1 MKKIMKSVLAIAGI
15 LTLASCSSSEDFF
28 TENLG
33 DNNKSVKMT
42 FTASQENGSA
52 TRTAIGKD
60 DENTK
65 ILWSEDDIIKVT
77 NGTETNDFTL
87 TAGQGTTKATFD
99 GEISES
105 ATYYAIYPNQSN
117 VTFSNNT
124 FSGVELKAEQEAVEG
139 SFDSKAAIMV
149 AKSNGTNLP
158 FKNVVAYFKVTPT
171 FDCSEIVVTA
181 HKSTD
186 ALAGKFDVAISD
198 DGTPSIS
205 ITNGSREVK
214 LTGTITA
221 NKDYYILL
229 LPGTFENGFSV
240 TLKPKDDTTKKYFKQ
255 KNSSFTLN
263 RNDLWNLG
271 KMEGATEVS
280 ESKIP
285 YITFTADAE
294 QTFKYYDYSY
304 QVNTSVAQDA
314 NKYLEYSVN
323 GGEWKNFN
331 YVQSVSFGGSNGN
344 LRLRAKVDQG
354 NYFASNAGPMFK
366 FGNES
371 VEVNCTGDIRTLI
384 DYENYYCANTSKAM
398 FKNFFNSMTN
408 LKSAPDLPSMELA
421 DNCYYAMF
429 SGCTGLT
436 TAPELPA
443 TTLASQCYYAMFYG
457 CTGLTTAPKLPAT
470 TLDTWCYREMFS
482 GCTGLTTAPELP
494 ATTLAENCYH
504 LMFNGCTGLTT
515 APELTATTL
524 ANDCYREMFSGCTSL
539 TTAPEL
545 PATKLA
551 FHCYFK
557 MFSGCSKLSKVTM
570 LATDYYASFC
580 LNKWLDNAGT
590 SADGRTLKLAN
601 QKVYDGIKREGYL
614 PTQWQQGQATIE
626 YNNQ

>member
-1 MKKIMKSVLAIAGI
+1 MKKIRKSVLAIAGI

-60 DENTK
+60 DKNTI
-65 ILWSEDDIIKVT
+65 ILWSKGDIIKVT
-77 NGTETNDFTL
+77 NGTETKDFTL
-87 TAGQGTTKATFD
+87 TAGQGTTKATFN

-105 ATYYAIYPNQSN
+105 ATYYAIYPNQNGVS
-117 VTFSNNT
+117 FSGNK
-124 FSGVELKAEQEAVEG
+124 FSGVELKAEQEAKEG
-139 SFDSKAAIMV
+139 SFDPEAAIMV

-186 ALAGKFDVAISD
+186 ALAGTFDVAIGD

-205 ITNGSREVK
+205 KITKKSREVK
-214 LTGTITA
+214 LTGTIEKD
-221 NKDYYILL
+221 KDYYILL
-229 LPGTFENGFSV
+229 LPGTFEYGFSV

-263 RNDLWNLG
+263 RNELWNLR

-280 ESKIP
+280 ESTIP
-285 YITFTADAE
+285 YITFTADKE
-294 QTFKYYDYSY
+294 QTFSY
-304 QVNTSVAQDA
+304 NDNYGQAYKGA
-314 NKYLEYSVN
+314 NEYLEYSVN
-323 GGEWKNFN
+323 GGPWKKFDG
-331 YVQSVSFGGSNGN
+331 VVSLSAVSFGGGNGN
-344 LRLRAKVDQG
+344 LRLRAKVGQG
-354 NYFASNAGPMFK
+354 NYKESDAGPMFK

-384 DYENYYCANTSKAM
+384 DYENYYCANTSNAKFM
-398 FKNFFNSMTN
+398 NFFNSMTN

-421 DNCYYAMF
+421 SQCYYAMF
-429 SGCTGLT
+429 KGCTGLT

-443 TTLASQCYYAMFYG
+443 TTLANGCYYEMFYG

-470 TLDTWCYREMFS
+470 TLAVNCYYEMFS

-494 ATTLAENCYH
+494 AT
-504 LMFNGCTGLTT
+504 
-515 APELTATTL
+515 
-524 ANDCYREMFSGCTSL
+524 
-539 TTAPEL
+539 
-545 PATKLA
+545 KLA
-551 FHCYFK
+551 FYCYNK
-557 MFSGCSKLSKVTM
+557 MFYGCSKLSKVTM
-570 LATDYYASFC
+570 LATKYSANWC
-580 LNKWLDNAGT
+580 LDNWLDNAGT
-590 SADGRTLKLAN
+590 SAQSRTLKLASETVN
-601 QKVYDGIKREGYL
+601 DGLMNKGYL
-614 PTQWQQGQATIE
+614 PTQWQSGQGQATIE

>member
-1 MKKIMKSVLAIAGI
+1 MKSVLAIAGI

-52 TRTAIGKD
+52 TRTAIGT
-60 DENTK
+60 EGGETK
-65 ILWSEDDIIKVT
+65 IHWSESDVIKVT
-77 NGTETNDFTL
+77 NGTETKDFTL
-87 TAGQGTTKATFD
+87 TAGQGTTKATFN

-105 ATYYAIYPNQSN
+105 ATYYAIYPNQNGVS
-117 VTFSNNT
+117 FSGNK
-124 FSGVELKAEQEAVEG
+124 FSGVQLQATQEAKEG
-139 SFDSKAAIMV
+139 SFDPKAAIMV

-186 ALAGKFDVAISD
+186 ALAGKFDVAID
-198 DGTPSIS
+198 GEGTPSIS
-205 ITNGSREVK
+205 NITNKSREVK
-214 LTGTITA
+214 LTGIITA

-229 LPGTFENGFSV
+229 LPGTFEYGFSV

-271 KMEGATEVS
+271 TMEGATEVS
-280 ESKIP
+280 ESTIP
-285 YITFTADAE
+285 YITFTADKE
-294 QTFKYYDYSY
+294 QTFRYYDNYGQAY
-304 QVNTSVAQDA
+304 QGA
-314 NKYLEYSVN
+314 NEYLEYSVN
-323 GGEWKNFN
+323 GGPWKKFDG
-331 YVQSVSFGGSNGN
+331 VVSLSAVSFGGGNGN
-344 LRLRAKVDQG
+344 LRLRAKVGQE
-354 NYFASNAGPMFK
+354 NYKESDAGPMFK

-384 DYENYYCANTSKAM
+384 DYENYYCANTSNAKFM
-398 FKNFFNSMTN
+398 NFFNSMTN

-421 DNCYYAMF
+421 
-429 SGCTGLT
+429 
-436 TAPELPA
+436 
-443 TTLASQCYYAMFYG
+443 SQCYCAMF
-457 CTGLTTAPKLPAT
+457 K
-470 TLDTWCYREMFS
+470 

-551 FHCYFK
+551 FYCYNK
-557 MFSGCSKLSKVTM
+557 MFYGCSKLSKVTM
-570 LATDYYASFC
+570 LATDYYASYC
-580 LNKWLDNAGT
+580 LNNWLDNAGT
-590 SADGRTLKLAN
+590 SAQSRTLKLAS
-601 QKVYDGIKREGYL
+601 QTVYNGLMNKGYL
-614 PTQWQQGQATIE
+614 PTEWQQGQATIE
-626 YNNQ
+626 YNNP

>member
-1 MKKIMKSVLAIAGI
+1 MKSVLAIAGI
-15 LTLASCSSSEDFF
+15 LALASCSSAEDFF

-52 TRTAIGKD
+52 TRTAIGTEGGK
-60 DENTK
+60 TK
-65 ILWSEDDIIKVT
+65 IHWSESDVIKVT

-87 TAGQGTTKATFD
+87 TAGAETTKATFE
-99 GEISES
+99 GNMPVSEG
-105 ATYYAIYPNQSN
+105 YYAIYPNQNGVS
-117 VTFSNNT
+117 FSDNK
-124 FSGVELKAEQEAVEG
+124 FSGVQLKATQEAKEG
-139 SFDSKAAIMV
+139 SFDPEAAIMV

-186 ALAGKFDVAISD
+186 ALAGTFDVAID
-198 DGTPSIS
+198 GEGTPSIS
-205 ITNGSREVK
+205 KITKKSREVK

-229 LPGTFENGFSV
+229 LPGTFEYGFSV

-280 ESKIP
+280 ESTIP

-304 QVNTSVAQDA
+304 QVNTGVAPDA

-331 YVQSVSFGGSNGN
+331 YVQSVSFGGGNGN

-354 NYFASNAGPMFK
+354 NYFASDAGPMFK

-371 VEVNCTGDIRTLI
+371 VEVKCTGDIRTLI

-421 DNCYYAMF
+421 
-429 SGCTGLT
+429 
-436 TAPELPA
+436 
-443 TTLASQCYYAMFYG
+443 SQCYYAMF
-457 CTGLTTAPKLPAT
+457 K
-470 TLDTWCYREMFS
+470 

-515 APELTATTL
+515 APELPATTL
-524 ANDCYREMFSGCTSL
+524 VNSCYREMFSGCTSL

-551 FHCYFK
+551 FHCYRK
-557 MFSGCSKLSKVTM
+557 MFNGCSKLSKVTM
-570 LATDYYASFC
+570 LATNYYASYC
-580 LNKWLDNAGT
+580 LDNWLDNAGT
-590 SADGRTLKLAN
+590 SAQSRTLKLAS
-601 QKVYDGIKREGYL
+601 QTVYNGLIKNIKYL
-614 PTQWQQGQATIE
+614 PTQWQSGQATIE

>member
-1 MKKIMKSVLAIAGI
+1 MKSVLAIAGI

-52 TRTAIGKD
+52 TRTAIGTEGGK
-60 DENTK
+60 TK
-65 ILWSEDDIIKVT
+65 IHWSEGDIIKVT
-77 NGTETNDFTL
+77 NGTETKDFTL
-87 TAGQGTTKATFD
+87 TAGQGTTKATFN

-105 ATYYAIYPNQSN
+105 ATYYAIYPNQDGVS
-117 VTFSNNT
+117 FSGNK

-139 SFDSKAAIMV
+139 SFDPTAAIMV

-186 ALAGKFDVAISD
+186 ALAGKFDVAIGD

-205 ITNGSREVK
+205 NISNKSREVR
-214 LTGTITA
+214 LTGIITA

-229 LPGTFENGFSV
+229 LPGTLEYGFSV
-240 TLKPKDDTTKKYFKQ
+240 TLKPKDDTSKKYFKQ
-255 KNSSFTLN
+255 KNTSFTLN

-271 KMEGATEVS
+271 QMKGATEVS
-280 ESKIP
+280 ESTIP
-285 YITFTADAE
+285 YITFTADKE

-304 QVNTSVAQDA
+304 QVNTGNGPDA
-314 NKYLEYSVN
+314 NKYLEYSVK

-366 FGNES
+366 FGNDN

-398 FKNFFNSMTN
+398 FMNFFNSMTN

-421 DNCYYAMF
+421 SQCYCAMF
-429 SGCTGLT
+429 KGCTGLT

-443 TTLASQCYYAMFYG
+443 TTLAVNCYYEMFYG

-470 TLDTWCYREMFS
+470 TLASQCYRD
-482 GCTGLTTAPELP
+482 
-494 ATTLAENCYH
+494 
-504 LMFNGCTGLTT
+504 MFN
-515 APELTATTL
+515 
-524 ANDCYREMFSGCTSL
+524 GCTSL

-545 PATKLA
+545 PATKLNPA
-551 FHCYFK
+551 YHCYRD
-557 MFSGCSKLSKVTM
+557 MFNGCSKLSKVTM
-570 LATDYYASFC
+570 LATDYYAQYC
-580 LNKWLDNAGT
+580 LNNWLDNAGT
-590 SADGRTLKLAN
+590 SAQSRTLKLASK
-601 QKVYDGIKREGYL
+601 KVYDGMKKEGYL
-614 PTQWQQGQATIE
+614 PEQWQSGQAAFE

>member
-1 MKKIMKSVLAIAGI
+1 MKSVLAIAGI

-60 DENTK
+60 DENTI
-65 ILWSEDDIIKVT
+65 ILWSEGDIIKVT

-87 TAGQGTTKATFD
+87 TAGQGTTKATFN

-105 ATYYAIYPNQSN
+105 ATYYAIYPNQSD

-139 SFDSKAAIMV
+139 SFDPQAAIMV

-186 ALAGKFDVAISD
+186 ALAGKFDVAIGD

-205 ITNGSREVK
+205 NITNKSREVK
-214 LTGTITA
+214 LTGIITA

-229 LPGTFENGFSV
+229 LPGTFEYGFSV

-271 KMEGATEVS
+271 KMEGATVVS
-280 ESKIP
+280 ESTIP
-285 YITFTADAE
+285 YITFTAPGT
-294 QTFKYYDYSY
+294 QSFSYDNYSY
-304 QVNTSVAQDA
+304 QVNTGVANDA
-314 NKYLEYSVN
+314 NQYLEYSVN

-331 YVQSVSFGGSNGN
+331 YVQSVSFGGSNGD

-354 NYFASNAGPMFK
+354 KYLASDAGPMFK
-366 FGNES
+366 FGNDN

-398 FKNFFNSMTN
+398 FMNFFNSMTN

-421 DNCYYAMF
+421 
-429 SGCTGLT
+429 
-436 TAPELPA
+436 
-443 TTLASQCYYAMFYG
+443 SQCYYAMFKG

-470 TLDTWCYREMFS
+470 TLATFCYREMF
-482 GCTGLTTAPELP
+482 
-494 ATTLAENCYH
+494 Y
-504 LMFNGCTGLTT
+504 
-515 APELTATTL
+515 
-524 ANDCYREMFSGCTSL
+524 GCTSL

-545 PATKLA
+545 PATTLA
-551 FHCYFK
+551 MGCYDK
-557 MFSGCSKLSKVTM
+557 MFYDCSNLSKVTM
-570 LATDYYASFC
+570 LATKYSTNWC
-580 LNKWLDNAGT
+580 LDNWLDNAGT
-590 SADGRTLKLAN
+590 SAQSRTLKLAS
-601 QKVYDGIKREGYL
+601 QTVYNGLMNKGYL
-614 PTQWQQGQATIE
+614 PTEWQQGKATITW
-626 YNNQ
+626 NQ

>member
-1 MKKIMKSVLAIAGI
+1 MKSVLAIAGI

-60 DENTK
+60 GENTI
-65 ILWSEDDIIKVT
+65 ILWSESDVIKVT

-105 ATYYAIYPNQSN
+105 ATYYAIYPNQSD

-139 SFDSKAAIMV
+139 SFDPKAAIMV

-186 ALAGKFDVAISD
+186 ALAGKFDVAID
-198 DGTPSIS
+198 GEGTPSIS
-205 ITNGSREVK
+205 NITNKSREVK

-229 LPGTFENGFSV
+229 LPGTFEYGFSV

-280 ESKIP
+280 ESTIP
-285 YITFTADAE
+285 YITFTADKE
-294 QTFKYYDYSY
+294 QKFKYYDNYGQAY
-304 QVNTSVAQDA
+304 QGA
-314 NKYLEYSVN
+314 NEYLEYSVN
-323 GGEWKNFN
+323 GGEWKKFDG
-331 YVQSVSFGGSNGN
+331 VVSLSAVSFGGGNGD
-344 LRLRAKVDQG
+344 LRLRAKVGQG
-354 NYFASNAGPMFK
+354 NYKESDAGPMFK

-371 VEVNCTGDIRTLI
+371 VEVKCTGDIRTLI
-384 DYENYYCANTSKAM
+384 DYENYYCANTSNAKFM
-398 FKNFFNSMTN
+398 NFFNSMTN

-421 DNCYYAMF
+421 SQCYCAMF
-429 SGCTGLT
+429 KGCTGLT
-436 TAPELPA
+436 TAPKLPA
-443 TTLASQCYYAMFYG
+443 TTLAVNCYYEMFYG

-470 TLDTWCYREMFS
+470 TLASQCYREMFS

-494 ATTLAENCYH
+494 ATTLVMLCY
-504 LMFNGCTGLTT
+504 
-515 APELTATTL
+515 
-524 ANDCYREMFSGCTSL
+524 D
-539 TTAPEL
+539 
-545 PATKLA
+545 
-551 FHCYFK
+551 K
-557 MFSGCSKLSKVTM
+557 MFYDCSNLSKVTM
-570 LATDYYASFC
+570 LATNYSAQWC
-580 LNKWLDNAGT
+580 LDNWLDNAGT
-590 SADGRTLKLAN
+590 SAQSRTLKLASE
-601 QKVYDGIKREGYL
+601 KVYNGLMNKGYL
-614 PTQWQQGQATIE
+614 PTEWQQGQATIE

>member
-1 MKKIMKSVLAIAGI
+1 MKSVLAIAGI

-52 TRTAIGKD
+52 TRTAIGTEGGK
-60 DENTK
+60 TK
-65 ILWSEDDIIKVT
+65 IHWSESDVIKVT
-77 NGTETNDFTL
+77 NGTETKDFTL
-87 TAGQGTTKATFD
+87 TAGQGTTKATFN

-105 ATYYAIYPNQSN
+105 ATYYAIYPNQNGVS
-117 VTFSNNT
+117 FSGNK

-139 SFDSKAAIMV
+139 SFDPKAAIMV

-186 ALAGKFDVAISD
+186 ALAGKFDVAIGD

-205 ITNGSREVK
+205 NITKKSREVK

-255 KNSSFTLN
+255 KNSSFILN

-285 YITFTADAE
+285 YITFTADKE
-294 QTFKYYDYSY
+294 QKFSYYYNY
-304 QVNTSVAQDA
+304 AQAHEGA
-314 NKYLEYSVN
+314 NEYLEYSVN
-323 GGEWKNFN
+323 GGEWKKFAD
-331 YVQSVSFGGSNGN
+331 VVSLSAVSFGGGNGN
-344 LRLRAKVDQG
+344 LRLRAKVGQE
-354 NYFASNAGPMFK
+354 NYKESDAGPMFK

-384 DYENYYCANTSKAM
+384 DYENYYCANTSNAKFM
-398 FKNFFNSMTN
+398 NFFNSMTN

-421 DNCYYAMF
+421 
-429 SGCTGLT
+429 
-436 TAPELPA
+436 
-443 TTLASQCYYAMFYG
+443 SQCYYAMFKG

-470 TLDTWCYREMFS
+470 TLDTFCYREMF
-482 GCTGLTTAPELP
+482 
-494 ATTLAENCYH
+494 Y
-504 LMFNGCTGLTT
+504 
-515 APELTATTL
+515 
-524 ANDCYREMFSGCTSL
+524 GCTSL

-545 PATKLA
+545 PATTLA
-551 FHCYFK
+551 MGCYDK
-557 MFSGCSKLSKVTM
+557 MFYDCSNLSKVTM
-570 LATDYYASFC
+570 LATKYSANWC
-580 LNKWLDNAGT
+580 LDNWLDNAGT
-590 SADGRTLKLAN
+590 SAQSRTLKLASK
-601 QKVYDGIKREGYL
+601 KVYDGMKNEGYL
-614 PTQWQQGQATIE
+614 PEQWQQGQATITW
-626 YNNQ
+626 NQ

>member
-1 MKKIMKSVLAIAGI
+1 MKSVLAIAGI
-15 LTLASCSSSEDFF
+15 LALASCSSAEDFF

-77 NGTETNDFTL
+77 NGTETNDFAL
-87 TAGQGTTKATFD
+87 TAGQGTTKATFE
-99 GEISES
+99 GNMPVSEG
-105 ATYYAIYPNQSN
+105 YYAIYPNQSD

-186 ALAGKFDVAISD
+186 ALAGKFDVAID
-198 DGTPSIS
+198 GEGTPSIS
-205 ITNGSREVK
+205 NITNKSREVK

-240 TLKPKDDTTKKYFKQ
+240 TLKPKDDTSKKYFKQ

-280 ESKIP
+280 ESTIP
-285 YITFTADAE
+285 YITFTADKE
-294 QTFKYYDYSY
+294 QKFSYYYNYGQAY
-304 QVNTSVAQDA
+304 QGA
-314 NKYLEYSVN
+314 NEYLEYSVN
-323 GGEWKNFN
+323 GGPWKKFDG
-331 YVQSVSFGGSNGN
+331 VVSLSAVSFGGGNGN
-344 LRLRAKVDQG
+344 LRLRAKVGQE
-354 NYFASNAGPMFK
+354 NYKESNAGPMFK

-384 DYENYYCANTSKAM
+384 DYENYYCANTSKAKFM
-398 FKNFFNSMTN
+398 NFFNSMTN

-421 DNCYYAMF
+421 SQCYYAMF
-429 SGCTGLT
+429 KGCTGLT

-443 TTLASQCYYAMFYG
+443 TTLANSCYYEMFNG

-470 TLDTWCYREMFS
+470 TLDTFCYREMF
-482 GCTGLTTAPELP
+482 
-494 ATTLAENCYH
+494 Y
-504 LMFNGCTGLTT
+504 
-515 APELTATTL
+515 
-524 ANDCYREMFSGCTSL
+524 GCTSL

-545 PATKLA
+545 PATTLA
-551 FHCYFK
+551 MGCYDE
-557 MFSGCSKLSKVTM
+557 MFYGCSKLSKVTM
-570 LATDYYASFC
+570 LATTYSANWC
-580 LNKWLDNAGT
+580 LDNWLDNAGT
-590 SADGRTLKLAN
+590 SAQSRTLKLASER
-601 QKVYDGIKREGYL
+601 VYNELKNKGYL
-614 PTQWQQGQATIE
+614 PTEWQQGQATITW
-626 YNNQ
+626 NQ

>member
-1 MKKIMKSVLAIAGI
+1 MKSVLAIAGI

-52 TRTAIGKD
+52 TRTAIGT
-60 DENTK
+60 EGGETK
-65 ILWSEDDIIKVT
+65 IHWSKGDIIKVT

-87 TAGQGTTKATFD
+87 TAGQGTTKATFN

-105 ATYYAIYPNQSN
+105 ATYYAIYPNQDGVS
-117 VTFSNNT
+117 FSGNK
-124 FSGVELKAEQEAVEG
+124 FSGVQLKATQEAKEG
-139 SFDSKAAIMV
+139 SFDPEAAIMV

-186 ALAGKFDVAISD
+186 ALAGKFDVAID
-198 DGTPSIS
+198 GEGTPSIS
-205 ITNGSREVK
+205 NITNKSREVK

-229 LPGTFENGFSV
+229 LPGTFEYGFSV

-255 KNSSFTLN
+255 KNTSFTLN

-271 KMEGATEVS
+271 QMKGATEVR
-280 ESKIP
+280 ESTIP
-285 YITFTADAE
+285 YITFAADAE
-294 QTFKYYDYSY
+294 QTFKYYNYSY
-304 QVNTSVAQDA
+304 QVNTGVADDA

-331 YVQSVSFGGSNGN
+331 YVQSVSFGGGNGD

-354 NYFASNAGPMFK
+354 KYLASDAGPMFK
-366 FGNES
+366 FGNDN

-398 FKNFFNSMTN
+398 FKNFFNSMKN

-429 SGCTGLT
+429 YGCTGLT

-443 TTLASQCYYAMFYG
+443 TTLVMLCYEKMFY
-457 CTGLTTAPKLPAT
+457 
-470 TLDTWCYREMFS
+470 
-482 GCTGLTTAPELP
+482 
-494 ATTLAENCYH
+494 
-504 LMFNGCTGLTT
+504 
-515 APELTATTL
+515 
-524 ANDCYREMFSGCTSL
+524 DCSN
-539 TTAPEL
+539 
-545 PATKLA
+545 
-551 FHCYFK
+551 
-557 MFSGCSKLSKVTM
+557 LSKVTM
-570 LATDYYASFC
+570 LATTYSAQWC
-580 LNKWLDNAGT
+580 LDDWLYNAGT
-590 SADGRTLKLAN
+590 SADSRTLKLASER
-601 QKVYDGIKREGYL
+601 VYNGLKNKGYL
-614 PTQWQQGQATIE
+614 PTEWQQGQATIE

>member
-1 MKKIMKSVLAIAGI
+1 MKSVLAIAGI
-15 LTLASCSSSEDFF
+15 LALASCSSAEDFF

-60 DENTK
+60 GENTI
-65 ILWSEDDIIKVT
+65 ILWSESDVIKVT

-87 TAGQGTTKATFD
+87 TAGQGTTKATFN

-105 ATYYAIYPNQSN
+105 ATYYAIYPNQNGVS
-117 VTFSNNT
+117 FSGNK

-139 SFDSKAAIMV
+139 SFDPKAAIMV

-186 ALAGKFDVAISD
+186 ALAGKFDVAID
-198 DGTPSIS
+198 GEGTPSIS
-205 ITNGSREVK
+205 NITNKSREVR
-214 LTGTITA
+214 LTGIITA

-229 LPGTFENGFSV
+229 LPGTFEYGFSV

-255 KNSSFTLN
+255 KNTSFTLN

-271 KMEGATEVS
+271 EMEGATEVS
-280 ESKIP
+280 ESTIP
-285 YITFTADAE
+285 YITFTAPGT
-294 QTFKYYDYSY
+294 QSFSYDNYSY
-304 QVNTSVAQDA
+304 QVNTGVANDA
-314 NKYLEYSVN
+314 NQYLEYSVK

-331 YVQSVSFGGSNGN
+331 YVQSVSFGGSNGD

-366 FGNES
+366 FGNDN

-398 FKNFFNSMTN
+398 FMNFFNSMTN

-421 DNCYYAMF
+421 SQCYCAMF
-429 SGCTGLT
+429 KGCTGLT

-443 TTLASQCYYAMFYG
+443 TTLAVNCYYEMFYG

-470 TLDTWCYREMFS
+470 TLATYCYREMF
-482 GCTGLTTAPELP
+482 
-494 ATTLAENCYH
+494 Y
-504 LMFNGCTGLTT
+504 
-515 APELTATTL
+515 
-524 ANDCYREMFSGCTSL
+524 GCTSL

-545 PATKLA
+545 PATTLA
-551 FHCYFK
+551 MGCYAK
-557 MFSGCSKLSKVTM
+557 MFYDCSNLSKVTM
-570 LATDYYASFC
+570 LATNYSANWC
-580 LNKWLDNAGT
+580 LDNWLDNAGT
-590 SADGRTLKLAN
+590 SAQSRTLKLAS
-601 QKVYDGIKREGYL
+601 QTVYNGLNSKGYL
-614 PTQWQQGQATIE
+614 PEQWQSGQGQATIE

>member
-1 MKKIMKSVLAIAGI
+1 MKSVLAIAGI
-15 LTLASCSSSEDFF
+15 LALASCSSAEDFF

-60 DENTK
+60 DENTI
-65 ILWSEDDIIKVT
+65 ILWSEGDIIKVT

-87 TAGQGTTKATFD
+87 TAGQGTTKATFN

-105 ATYYAIYPNQSN
+105 ATYYAIYPNQDGVS
-117 VTFSNNT
+117 FSGNK

-186 ALAGKFDVAISD
+186 ALAGTFDVAIGD

-205 ITNGSREVK
+205 NITNKSREVK
-214 LTGTITA
+214 LTGTIKKD
-221 NKDYYILL
+221 KDYYILL
-229 LPGTFENGFSV
+229 LPGTFEYGFSV

-280 ESKIP
+280 ESTIP
-285 YITFTADAE
+285 YITFTADE
-294 QTFKYYDYSY
+294 KQTFSY
-304 QVNTSVAQDA
+304 NDNYGQAHKDA
-314 NKYLEYSVN
+314 NEYLEYSVN
-323 GGEWKNFN
+323 GGEWKKFAD
-331 YVQSVSFGGSNGN
+331 VVSLSAVSFGGGNGN
-344 LRLRAKVDQG
+344 LRLRAKVGQE
-354 NYFASNAGPMFK
+354 NYKESDAGPMFK
-366 FGNES
+366 FGNDN

-384 DYENYYCANTSKAM
+384 DYENYYCANTSNAKFM
-398 FKNFFNSMTN
+398 NFFNSMTN

-421 DNCYYAMF
+421 
-429 SGCTGLT
+429 
-436 TAPELPA
+436 
-443 TTLASQCYYAMFYG
+443 SQCYYAMFKG

-470 TLDTWCYREMFS
+470 TLVYGCYRK
-482 GCTGLTTAPELP
+482 
-494 ATTLAENCYH
+494 
-504 LMFNGCTGLTT
+504 
-515 APELTATTL
+515 
-524 ANDCYREMFSGCTSL
+524 MFSGCTSL

-545 PATKLA
+545 PATTLA
-551 FHCYFK
+551 MGCYDK
-557 MFSGCSKLSKVTM
+557 MFYDCSNLSKVTM
-570 LATDYYASFC
+570 LATTYSAKSC
-580 LNKWLDNAGT
+580 LKNWLANAGT
-590 SADGRTLKLAN
+590 SAQSRTLKLAS
-601 QKVYDGIKREGYL
+601 QTVYNGLMNKGYL
-614 PTQWQQGQATIE
+614 PTEWQQGKATITW
-626 YNNQ
+626 NQ

>member
-1 MKKIMKSVLAIAGI
+1 MKSVLAIAGI
-15 LTLASCSSSEDFF
+15 LALASCSSSEDFF

-52 TRTAIGKD
+52 TRTAIGTEGGK
-60 DENTK
+60 TK
-65 ILWSEDDIIKVT
+65 IHWSESDVIKVT

-87 TAGQGTTKATFD
+87 TAGQGTTKATFN

-105 ATYYAIYPNQSN
+105 ATYYAIYPNQNGVS
-117 VTFSNNT
+117 FSGNK

-186 ALAGKFDVAISD
+186 ALAGTFDVAID
-198 DGTPSIS
+198 GEGTPSIS
-205 ITNGSREVK
+205 NITNKSREVK

-255 KNSSFTLN
+255 KNSSFILN

-285 YITFTADAE
+285 YITFTADEE

-304 QVNTSVAQDA
+304 QVNTGNGPDA

-323 GGEWKNFN
+323 GGKWQNFN
-331 YVQSVSFGGSNGN
+331 YVLSVSFGGSNGD

-366 FGNES
+366 FGNDN

-384 DYENYYCANTSKAM
+384 DYENYYCANTSNAKFM
-398 FKNFFNSMTN
+398 NFFNSMTN

-421 DNCYYAMF
+421 SQCYYAMF
-429 SGCTGLT
+429 KGCTGLT

-443 TTLASQCYYAMFYG
+443 TTLANSCYYEMFKG

-470 TLDTWCYREMFS
+470 TLDTFCYREMF
-482 GCTGLTTAPELP
+482 
-494 ATTLAENCYH
+494 Y
-504 LMFNGCTGLTT
+504 
-515 APELTATTL
+515 
-524 ANDCYREMFSGCTSL
+524 GCTSL

-545 PATKLA
+545 PATTLA
-551 FHCYFK
+551 MGCYDK
-557 MFSGCSKLSKVTM
+557 MFYDCSNLSKVTM
-570 LATDYYASFC
+570 LATKYSANWC
-580 LNKWLDNAGT
+580 LDNWLDNAGT
-590 SADGRTLKLAN
+590 SAQSRTLKLASER
-601 QKVYDGIKREGYL
+601 VYNELKNKGYL
-614 PTQWQQGQATIE
+614 PTEWQQGKATITW
-626 YNNQ
+626 NQ

>member
-1 MKKIMKSVLAIAGI
+1 MKSVLAIAGI

-60 DENTK
+60 DKNTI
-65 ILWSEDDIIKVT
+65 ILWSEGDIIKVT

-87 TAGQGTTKATFD
+87 TAGQGTTKATFN

-105 ATYYAIYPNQSN
+105 ATYYAIYPNQNDVS
-117 VTFSNNT
+117 FSGNK
-124 FSGVELKAEQEAVEG
+124 FFGVELKAEQEAVEG
-139 SFDSKAAIMV
+139 SFDSKTAIMV

-186 ALAGKFDVAISD
+186 ALAGKFDVAID
-198 DGTPSIS
+198 GEGTPSIS
-205 ITNGSREVK
+205 NITNKSREVK

-285 YITFTADAE
+285 YITFTADKE
-294 QTFKYYDYSY
+294 QKFSYYYNY
-304 QVNTSVAQDA
+304 AQAHEGA
-314 NKYLEYSVN
+314 NEYLEYSVN
-323 GGEWKNFN
+323 GGEWKKFAD
-331 YVQSVSFGGSNGN
+331 VVSLSAVSFGGGNGN
-344 LRLRAKVDQG
+344 LRLRAKVGQE
-354 NYFASNAGPMFK
+354 NYKESNAGPMFK

-384 DYENYYCANTSKAM
+384 DYENYYCANTSNAKFM
-398 FKNFFNSMTN
+398 NFFNSMTN

-421 DNCYYAMF
+421 
-429 SGCTGLT
+429 
-436 TAPELPA
+436 
-443 TTLASQCYYAMFYG
+443 SQCYYAMF
-457 CTGLTTAPKLPAT
+457 K
-470 TLDTWCYREMFS
+470 

-494 ATTLAENCYH
+494 ATTLAENCYQ

-515 APELTATTL
+515 APKLTATTL
-524 ANDCYREMFSGCTSL
+524 VCSCYKEMFSGCTSL

-551 FHCYFK
+551 FYCYNK
-557 MFSGCSKLSKVTM
+557 MFYGCSKLSKVTM
-570 LATDYYASFC
+570 LATYYVSYC
-580 LNKWLDNAGT
+580 LNNWLDNAGT

-601 QKVYDGIKREGYL
+601 ITAYNELMKNRYL
-614 PTQWQQGQATIE
+614 PTQWQSDQATIE

>member
-15 LTLASCSSSEDFF
+15 LALASCSSSEDFF

-52 TRTAIGKD
+52 TRTAIGTEGGK
-60 DENTK
+60 TK
-65 ILWSEDDIIKVT
+65 IHWSESDVIKVT
-77 NGTETNDFTL
+77 NGTETKDFTL
-87 TAGQGTTKATFD
+87 TAGQGTTKATFN

-105 ATYYAIYPNQSN
+105 ATYYAIYPNQNGVS
-117 VTFSNNT
+117 FSGNQ

-139 SFDSKAAIMV
+139 SFDPKAAIMV

-205 ITNGSREVK
+205 ITNGSREVR

-229 LPGTFENGFSV
+229 LPGTFEYGFSV

-280 ESKIP
+280 ESTIP
-285 YITFTADAE
+285 YITFTADE
-294 QTFKYYDYSY
+294 KQTFRYYDYY
-304 QVNTSVAQDA
+304 GQAHLDA
-314 NKYLEYSVN
+314 NEYLEYSVH
-323 GGEWKNFN
+323 GGQWKNFN
-331 YVQSVSFGGSNGN
+331 IVQSVSFGGSNGD
-344 LRLRAKVDQG
+344 LRLRAKGGQG
-354 NYFASNAGPMFK
+354 NYYAPTTTTDPMFK
-366 FGNES
+366 FGNDN

-384 DYENYYCANTSKAM
+384 DYENYYCANTSKAK
-398 FKNFFNSMTN
+398 FRKFFYSMTN

-429 SGCTGLT
+429 YGCTGLT

-443 TTLASQCYYAMFYG
+443 TTLAVNCYYAMFYG

-470 TLDTWCYREMFS
+470 TLASQCYRD
-482 GCTGLTTAPELP
+482 
-494 ATTLAENCYH
+494 
-504 LMFNGCTGLTT
+504 MFN
-515 APELTATTL
+515 
-524 ANDCYREMFSGCTSL
+524 GCTSL

-545 PATKLA
+545 PATTLVTL
-551 FHCYFK
+551 CYRD
-557 MFSGCSKLSKVTM
+557 MFNGCSNLSKVTM
-570 LATDYYASFC
+570 LATTYSARSC
-580 LNKWLDNAGT
+580 LKNWLDNAGT
-590 SADGRTLKLAN
+590 SAQSRTLKLAS
-601 QKVYDGIKREGYL
+601 QKVYDGIKKEGYL
-614 PTQWQQGQATIE
+614 PEQWQSGPATIE

>member
-1 MKKIMKSVLAIAGI
+1 MKSVLAIAGI
-15 LTLASCSSSEDFF
+15 LALASCSSAEDFF

-52 TRTAIGKD
+52 TRTAIGTEGGK
-60 DENTK
+60 TK
-65 ILWSEDDIIKVT
+65 IHWSESDVIKVT

-87 TAGQGTTKATFD
+87 TAGQGTTKATFN

-105 ATYYAIYPNQSN
+105 ATYYAIYPNQSD

-139 SFDSKAAIMV
+139 SFDPKAAIMV

-186 ALAGKFDVAISD
+186 ALAGKFDVAID
-198 DGTPSIS
+198 GEGTPSIS
-205 ITNGSREVK
+205 KITKKSREVK
-214 LTGTITA
+214 LTGTIEKD
-221 NKDYYILL
+221 KDYYILL

-280 ESKIP
+280 ESTIP
-285 YITFTADAE
+285 YITFTADEE
-294 QTFKYYDYSY
+294 QTFMYYYYD
-304 QVNTSVAQDA
+304 QVNTGVANDA
-314 NKYLEYSVN
+314 NQYLEYSVN
-323 GGEWKNFN
+323 GGEWQNFN
-331 YVQSVSFGGSNGN
+331 YVQSVSFGGGNGN

-354 NYFASNAGPMFK
+354 NYVASDAGPMFK
-366 FGNES
+366 FGNDN

-398 FKNFFNSMTN
+398 FVNFFNSMTN

-421 DNCYYAMF
+421 
-429 SGCTGLT
+429 
-436 TAPELPA
+436 
-443 TTLASQCYYAMFYG
+443 SQCYCAMFKG

-470 TLDTWCYREMFS
+470 TLATFCYREMF
-482 GCTGLTTAPELP
+482 
-494 ATTLAENCYH
+494 Y
-504 LMFNGCTGLTT
+504 
-515 APELTATTL
+515 
-524 ANDCYREMFSGCTSL
+524 GCTSL

-545 PATKLA
+545 PATTLNPA
-551 FHCYFK
+551 YHCYRD
-557 MFSGCSKLSKVTM
+557 MFNGCSKLSKVTM
-570 LATDYYASFC
+570 LATDYYVSYC
-580 LNKWLDNAGT
+580 LNNWLDNAGT
-590 SADGRTLKLAN
+590 SAQSRTLKLASK
-601 QKVYDGIKREGYL
+601 KVYDGMKKEGYL
-614 PTQWQQGQATIE
+614 PEQWQSDQAKIE
-626 YNNQ
+626 YNNP

>member
-1 MKKIMKSVLAIAGI
+1 MKSVLAIAGI

-52 TRTAIGKD
+52 TRTAIGTEGGK
-60 DENTK
+60 TK
-65 ILWSEDDIIKVT
+65 IHWSKGDIIKVT

-87 TAGQGTTKATFD
+87 TAGQGTTKATFN

-105 ATYYAIYPNQSN
+105 ATYYAIYPNQSD

-139 SFDSKAAIMV
+139 SFDPKAAIMV

-186 ALAGKFDVAISD
+186 ALAGTFDVAIGD

-205 ITNGSREVK
+205 KITNKKSREVK
-214 LTGTITA
+214 LTGTIKKD
-221 NKDYYILL
+221 KDYYILL
-229 LPGTFENGFSV
+229 LPGTFEYGFSV

-304 QVNTSVAQDA
+304 QVNTGNGSDA

-331 YVQSVSFGGSNGN
+331 YVQSVSFGGSNGD

-354 NYFASNAGPMFK
+354 KYLASDAGPMFK

-384 DYENYYCANTSKAM
+384 DYENYYCANTSNAKFM
-398 FKNFFNSMTN
+398 NFFNSMTN

-421 DNCYYAMF
+421 SQCYYAMF
-429 SGCTGLT
+429 YGCTGLT

-443 TTLASQCYYAMFYG
+443 TTLDNSCYYAMFYG

-470 TLDTWCYREMFS
+470 TLVRSCYKEMFS

-494 ATTLAENCYH
+494 ATTLAMGCY
-504 LMFNGCTGLTT
+504 
-515 APELTATTL
+515 
-524 ANDCYREMFSGCTSL
+524 D
-539 TTAPEL
+539 
-545 PATKLA
+545 
-551 FHCYFK
+551 K
-557 MFSGCSKLSKVTM
+557 MFYDCSNLSKVTM
-570 LATDYYASFC
+570 LATTYSANWC
-580 LNKWLDNAGT
+580 LDNWLDNAGT
-590 SADGRTLKLAN
+590 SAQSRTLKLASER
-601 QKVYDGIKREGYL
+601 VYNGLMNKGYL
-614 PTQWQQGQATIE
+614 PTEWQQGQATITW
-626 YNNQ
+626 NQ

>member
-1 MKKIMKSVLAIAGI
+1 MKSVLAIAGI

-60 DENTK
+60 DENTI
-65 ILWSEDDIIKVT
+65 ILWSEGDIIKVT

-87 TAGQGTTKATFD
+87 TAGQGTTKATFN

-105 ATYYAIYPNQSN
+105 ATYYAIYPNQNGVS
-117 VTFSNNT
+117 FSGNK

-139 SFDSKAAIMV
+139 SFDPKAAIMV

-186 ALAGKFDVAISD
+186 ALAGTFDVAID
-198 DGTPSIS
+198 GEGTPSIS
-205 ITNGSREVK
+205 KITKKSREVK
-214 LTGTITA
+214 LTGIIEKD
-221 NKDYYILL
+221 KDYYILL

-280 ESKIP
+280 ESTIP
-285 YITFTADAE
+285 YITFTADE
-294 QTFKYYDYSY
+294 KQTFKYYDNYT
-304 QVNTSVAQDA
+304 QAHEGA
-314 NKYLEYSVN
+314 NEYLEYSVN
-323 GGEWKNFN
+323 GGEWKKFAD
-331 YVQSVSFGGSNGN
+331 VVSFSAVSFGGGNGN
-344 LRLRAKVDQG
+344 LRLRAKVGQE
-354 NYFASNAGPMFK
+354 NYKESDAGPMFK
-366 FGNES
+366 FGNKT
-371 VEVNCTGDIRTLI
+371 VEVKCTGDIRTLI
-384 DYENYYCANTSKAM
+384 DYENYYCANTSNAKFM
-398 FKNFFNSMTN
+398 NFFNSMKN
-408 LKSAPDLPSMELA
+408 LKSAPYLPSMELA
-421 DNCYYAMF
+421 SQCYYAMF
-429 SGCTGLT
+429 KGCTGLT
-436 TAPELPA
+436 TAPELR
-443 TTLASQCYYAMFYG
+443 
-457 CTGLTTAPKLPAT
+457 AT
-470 TLDTWCYREMFS
+470 TLDTFCYREMF
-482 GCTGLTTAPELP
+482 
-494 ATTLAENCYH
+494 Y
-504 LMFNGCTGLTT
+504 
-515 APELTATTL
+515 
-524 ANDCYREMFSGCTSL
+524 GCTSL

-551 FHCYFK
+551 FYCYNK
-557 MFSGCSKLSKVTM
+557 MFYGCSKLSKVTM

-601 QKVYDGIKREGYL
+601 QKVYNGIKKEGYL
-614 PTQWQQGQATIE
+614 PEQWQLGQAIIE

>member
-1 MKKIMKSVLAIAGI
+1 MKSVLAIAGI
-15 LTLASCSSSEDFF
+15 LALASCSSAEDFF

-60 DENTK
+60 DENTI
-65 ILWSEDDIIKVT
+65 ILWSEGDIIKVT

-87 TAGQGTTKATFD
+87 TAGQGTTKATFN

-105 ATYYAIYPNQSN
+105 ATYYAIYPNQSD

-124 FSGVELKAEQEAVEG
+124 FSGVELKAEQEAKEG
-139 SFDSKAAIMV
+139 SFDPKAAIMV

-186 ALAGKFDVAISD
+186 ALAGKFDVAIGD

-205 ITNGSREVK
+205 NITNKSREVK
-214 LTGTITA
+214 LTGTIKKD
-221 NKDYYILL
+221 KDYYILL
-229 LPGTFENGFSV
+229 LPGTFEYGFSV

-280 ESKIP
+280 ESTIP
-285 YITFTADAE
+285 YITFTADKE
-294 QTFKYYDYSY
+294 QTFRYYDNYGQAY
-304 QVNTSVAQDA
+304 QGA
-314 NKYLEYSVN
+314 NEYLEYSVN
-323 GGEWKNFN
+323 GGPWKKFDG
-331 YVQSVSFGGSNGN
+331 VVSLSAVSFGGGNGN
-344 LRLRAKVDQG
+344 LRLRAKVGQG
-354 NYFASNAGPMFK
+354 NYKESNAGPMFK
-366 FGNES
+366 FGNDN

-384 DYENYYCANTSKAM
+384 DYENYYCANTSNAKFM
-398 FKNFFNSMTN
+398 NFFNSMTN

-421 DNCYYAMF
+421 SQCYYAMF
-429 SGCTGLT
+429 KGCTGLT
-436 TAPELPA
+436 TAPKLPA
-443 TTLASQCYYAMFYG
+443 TTLAVNCYYAMFYG

-470 TLDTWCYREMFS
+470 TLAMGCY
-482 GCTGLTTAPELP
+482 
-494 ATTLAENCYH
+494 
-504 LMFNGCTGLTT
+504 
-515 APELTATTL
+515 
-524 ANDCYREMFSGCTSL
+524 D
-539 TTAPEL
+539 
-545 PATKLA
+545 
-551 FHCYFK
+551 K
-557 MFSGCSKLSKVTM
+557 MFYDCSNLSKVTM
-570 LATDYYASFC
+570 LATNYSAQWC
-580 LNKWLDNAGT
+580 LDNWLDNAGT
-590 SADGRTLKLAN
+590 SAQSRTLKLAS
-601 QKVYDGIKREGYL
+601 QTVYNGLIKNIKYL
-614 PTQWQQGQATIE
+614 PTQWQSDQATIE

>member
-1 MKKIMKSVLAIAGI
+1 MKSVLAIAGI
-15 LTLASCSSSEDFF
+15 LALASCSSAEDFF

-52 TRTAIGKD
+52 TRTAIGTEGGK
-60 DENTK
+60 TK
-65 ILWSEDDIIKVT
+65 IHWSKGDIIKVT

-87 TAGQGTTKATFD
+87 TAGQGTTKATFN

-105 ATYYAIYPNQSN
+105 ATYYAIYPNQNGVS
-117 VTFSNNT
+117 FSGNN

-139 SFDSKAAIMV
+139 SFDPKAAIMV

-186 ALAGKFDVAISD
+186 ALAGKFDVAIGD

-205 ITNGSREVK
+205 NITKKSREVR

-263 RNDLWNLG
+263 RNELWNLR

-280 ESKIP
+280 ESTIP
-285 YITFTADAE
+285 YITFTADKE
-294 QTFKYYDYSY
+294 QKFKYHDNYG
-304 QVNTSVAQDA
+304 QAHQDA
-314 NKYLEYSVN
+314 NEYLEYSVN

-331 YVQSVSFGGSNGN
+331 YVQSVSFGGGNGN
-344 LRLRAKVDQG
+344 LRLRAKVGQG
-354 NYFASNAGPMFK
+354 NYVASDAGPMFK

-384 DYENYYCANTSKAM
+384 DYENYYCANTSNAKFM
-398 FKNFFNSMTN
+398 NFFNSMTN

-421 DNCYYAMF
+421 SQCYYAMF
-429 SGCTGLT
+429 YGCTGLT

-443 TTLASQCYYAMFYG
+443 TTLDNSCYYAMFYG

-470 TLDTWCYREMFS
+470 TLATFCYREMF
-482 GCTGLTTAPELP
+482 
-494 ATTLAENCYH
+494 Y
-504 LMFNGCTGLTT
+504 
-515 APELTATTL
+515 
-524 ANDCYREMFSGCTSL
+524 GCTSL

-545 PATKLA
+545 PATTLA
-551 FHCYFK
+551 MGCYDK
-557 MFSGCSKLSKVTM
+557 MFYDCSNLSKVTM
-570 LATDYYASFC
+570 LATKYSTNWC
-580 LNKWLDNAGT
+580 LDNWLDNAGT
-590 SADGRTLKLAN
+590 SAQSRTLKLASER
-601 QKVYDGIKREGYL
+601 VYNGLMNKGYL
-614 PTQWQQGQATIE
+614 PTEWQQGQATITW
-626 YNNQ
+626 NQ

>member
-1 MKKIMKSVLAIAGI
+1 MKSVLAIAGI

-60 DENTK
+60 DENTI
-65 ILWSEDDIIKVT
+65 ILWSEGDIIKVT

-87 TAGQGTTKATFD
+87 TAGQGTTKATFN

-105 ATYYAIYPNQSN
+105 ATYYAIYPNQSD

-139 SFDSKAAIMV
+139 SFDPQAAIMV

-158 FKNVVAYFKVTPT
+158 FKNVVAYFKVTPA

-186 ALAGKFDVAISD
+186 ALAGKFDVAIGD

-205 ITNGSREVK
+205 NITNKSREVK
-214 LTGTITA
+214 LTGIITA

-229 LPGTFENGFSV
+229 LPGTFEYGFSV
-240 TLKPKDDTTKKYFKQ
+240 TLKPQDNTSKKYFKQ
-255 KNSSFTLN
+255 KNTSFTLN

-271 KMEGATEVS
+271 KMEGATVVS
-280 ESKIP
+280 ESTIP
-285 YITFTADAE
+285 YITFTAPGT
-294 QTFKYYDYSY
+294 QSFSYDNYSY
-304 QVNTSVAQDA
+304 QVNTGNGPDA

-323 GGEWKNFN
+323 GGQWTNFN
-331 YVQSVSFGGSNGN
+331 KVQSVSFGGSNGD

-366 FGNES
+366 FGNET
-371 VEVNCTGDIRTLI
+371 VEVKCTGDIRTLI

-398 FKNFFNSMTN
+398 FMNFFNSMTN

-421 DNCYYAMF
+421 
-429 SGCTGLT
+429 
-436 TAPELPA
+436 
-443 TTLASQCYYAMFYG
+443 SQCYYAMFKG

-470 TLDTWCYREMFS
+470 TLATFCYREMF
-482 GCTGLTTAPELP
+482 
-494 ATTLAENCYH
+494 Y
-504 LMFNGCTGLTT
+504 
-515 APELTATTL
+515 
-524 ANDCYREMFSGCTSL
+524 GCTSL

-545 PATKLA
+545 PATTLA
-551 FHCYFK
+551 MGCYDK
-557 MFSGCSKLSKVTM
+557 MFYDCSNLSKVTM
-570 LATDYYASFC
+570 LATKYSTNWC
-580 LNKWLDNAGT
+580 LDNWLDNAGT
-590 SADGRTLKLAN
+590 SAQSRTLKLAS
-601 QKVYDGIKREGYL
+601 QTVYNGLMNKGYL
-614 PTQWQQGQATIE
+614 PTEWQQGKATITW
-626 YNNQ
+626 NQ

>member
-1 MKKIMKSVLAIAGI
+1 MKSVLAIAGI

-52 TRTAIGKD
+52 TRTAIGT
-60 DENTK
+60 EGGETK
-65 ILWSEDDIIKVT
+65 IHWSESDVIKVT
-77 NGTETNDFTL
+77 NGTETNDFAL
-87 TAGQGTTKATFD
+87 TAGQGTTKATFE
-99 GEISES
+99 GNMPVSEG
-105 ATYYAIYPNQSN
+105 YYAIYPNQSD

-186 ALAGKFDVAISD
+186 ALAGKFDVAIGD

-205 ITNGSREVK
+205 NIINKSREVK
-214 LTGTITA
+214 LTGTIKKD
-221 NKDYYILL
+221 KDYYILL
-229 LPGTFENGFSV
+229 LPGTFEYGFSV
-240 TLKPKDDTTKKYFKQ
+240 TLKPQDDTTKKYFKQ
-255 KNSSFTLN
+255 KNSSFILN

-271 KMEGATEVS
+271 NMEGATEVS
-280 ESKIP
+280 ESTIP
-285 YITFTADAE
+285 YITFTADKE
-294 QTFKYYDYSY
+294 QKFKYYDNY
-304 QVNTSVAQDA
+304 AQAHEGA
-314 NKYLEYSVN
+314 NEYLEYSVN
-323 GGEWKNFN
+323 GGEWKKFAG
-331 YVQSVSFGGSNGN
+331 VVSLSAVSFGGGNGN
-344 LRLRAKVDQG
+344 LRLRAKVGQE
-354 NYFASNAGPMFK
+354 NYKESDAGPMFK

-371 VEVNCTGDIRTLI
+371 VEVKCTGDIRTLI
-384 DYENYYCANTSKAM
+384 DYENYYCANTSNAKFM
-398 FKNFFNSMTN
+398 NFFNSMKN
-408 LKSAPDLPSMELA
+408 LKSAPYLPSMELA
-421 DNCYYAMF
+421 SQCYYAMF
-429 SGCTGLT
+429 KGCTGLT

-482 GCTGLTTAPELP
+482 GCTSLTTAPELP
-494 ATTLAENCYH
+494 ATTLAENCYQ
-504 LMFNGCTGLTT
+504 LMFKGCTGLTT
-515 APELTATTL
+515 APKLTATTL
-524 ANDCYREMFSGCTSL
+524 AKYCYKEMFSGCTSL

-545 PATKLA
+545 PATKLNPA
-551 FHCYFK
+551 YHCYRD
-557 MFSGCSKLSKVTM
+557 MFNGCSKLSKVTM
-570 LATDYYASFC
+570 LATDYYASYC
-580 LNKWLDNAGT
+580 LNNWLDNAGT
-590 SADGRTLKLAN
+590 SAQSRTLKLAS
-601 QKVYDGIKREGYL
+601 QMVYNGMKREGYL
-614 PTQWQQGQATIE
+614 PEQWQSGQATIE

>member
-1 MKKIMKSVLAIAGI
+1 MKSVLAIAGI

-52 TRTAIGKD
+52 TRTAIGT
-60 DENTK
+60 EGGETK
-65 ILWSEDDIIKVT
+65 IHWSESDVIKVT

-87 TAGQGTTKATFD
+87 TAGQGTTKATFN

-105 ATYYAIYPNQSN
+105 ATYYAIYPNQSD

-139 SFDSKAAIMV
+139 SFDPKAAIMV

-186 ALAGKFDVAISD
+186 ALAGKFDVAID
-198 DGTPSIS
+198 GEGTPSIS
-205 ITNGSREVK
+205 NITNKSREVK
-214 LTGTITA
+214 LTGIITA

-229 LPGTFENGFSV
+229 LPGTFEYGFSV

-280 ESKIP
+280 ESTIP
-285 YITFTADAE
+285 YITFTANAE

-304 QVNTSVAQDA
+304 QVNTGVAPDA

-331 YVQSVSFGGSNGN
+331 YVQSVSFGGSNGD

-354 NYFASNAGPMFK
+354 NYFASDAGPMFK
-366 FGNES
+366 FGNDN

-398 FKNFFNSMTN
+398 FMNFFNSMTN
-408 LKSAPDLPSMELA
+408 LKSAPYLPSME
-421 DNCYYAMF
+421 
-429 SGCTGLT
+429 
-436 TAPELPA
+436 
-443 TTLASQCYYAMFYG
+443 LASQCYYAMFKG

-470 TLDTWCYREMFS
+470 TL
-482 GCTGLTTAPELP
+482 AV
-494 ATTLAENCYH
+494 NCYYE
-504 LMFNGCTGLTT
+504 MFNGCTGLTT
-515 APELTATTL
+515 APKLPATTL
-524 ANDCYREMFSGCTSL
+524 ATFCYREMFYGCTSL

-545 PATKLA
+545 PATTLA
-551 FHCYFK
+551 MGCYDK
-557 MFSGCSKLSKVTM
+557 MFYDCSNLSKVTM
-570 LATDYYASFC
+570 LATTYSANWC
-580 LNKWLDNAGT
+580 LDNWLDNAGT
-590 SADGRTLKLAN
+590 SAQSRTLKLASE
-601 QKVYDGIKREGYL
+601 KVYNELKNKGYL
-614 PTQWQQGQATIE
+614 PTEWQQGPATITW
-626 YNNQ
+626 NQ

>member
-1 MKKIMKSVLAIAGI
+1 MKSVLAIAGI

-87 TAGQGTTKATFD
+87 TAGQGTTKATFN

-105 ATYYAIYPNQSN
+105 ATYYAIYPNQSD

-139 SFDSKAAIMV
+139 SFDPKAAIMV

-186 ALAGKFDVAISD
+186 ALAGKFDVAID
-198 DGTPSIS
+198 GEGTPSIS
-205 ITNGSREVK
+205 NITNKSREVK
-214 LTGTITA
+214 LTGIITA

-240 TLKPKDDTTKKYFKQ
+240 TLKPKDGTTKKYFKQ

-280 ESKIP
+280 ESTIP
-285 YITFTADAE
+285 YITFTANAE

-304 QVNTSVAQDA
+304 QVNTGVANDA
-314 NKYLEYSVN
+314 NQYLEYSVN

-331 YVQSVSFGGSNGN
+331 YVQSVSFGGSNGD

-354 NYFASNAGPMFK
+354 KYVVSDAGPMFK
-366 FGNES
+366 FGNET

-421 DNCYYAMF
+421 SQCYQLMF
-429 SGCTGLT
+429 KGCTGLT
-436 TAPELPA
+436 TAPDLPA

-470 TLDTWCYREMFS
+470 TLDTWCYREMFN

-494 ATTLAENCYH
+494 ATTLVNS
-504 LMFNGCTGLTT
+504 
-515 APELTATTL
+515 
-524 ANDCYREMFSGCTSL
+524 CYREMFSGCTSL

-551 FHCYFK
+551 FHCYRK
-557 MFSGCSKLSKVTM
+557 MFNGCSKLSKVTM
-570 LATDYYASFC
+570 LATNYYASYC
-580 LNKWLDNAGT
+580 LDNWLDNAGT
-590 SADGRTLKLAN
+590 SADSRTLKLAN
-601 QKVYDGIKREGYL
+601 QKVYNGIKKEGYL
-614 PTQWQQGQATIE
+614 PEQWQSGPATIE
-626 YNNQ
+626 YNNP

>member
-1 MKKIMKSVLAIAGI
+1 MKSVLAIAGI

-52 TRTAIGKD
+52 TRTAIGTEGGK
-60 DENTK
+60 TK
-65 ILWSEDDIIKVT
+65 IHWSESDVIKVT
-77 NGTETNDFTL
+77 NGTETKDFTL
-87 TAGQGTTKATFD
+87 TAGAGTTKATFE
-99 GEISES
+99 GNMPVSEG
-105 ATYYAIYPNQSN
+105 YYAIYPNQSD
-117 VTFSNNT
+117 VTFSNNK
-124 FSGVELKAEQEAVEG
+124 FSGVELKAEQEAKEG
-139 SFDSKAAIMV
+139 SFDPEAAIMV

-186 ALAGKFDVAISD
+186 ALAGKFDVAID
-198 DGTPSIS
+198 GEGTPSIS
-205 ITNGSREVK
+205 NITNKSREVK

-229 LPGTFENGFSV
+229 LPGTFEYGFSV

-255 KNSSFTLN
+255 KNSSFILN

-271 KMEGATEVS
+271 QMKGATVVS
-280 ESKIP
+280 ESTIP
-285 YITFTADAE
+285 YITFAADAE
-294 QTFKYYDYSY
+294 QTFKYNDYNF
-304 QVNTSVAQDA
+304 QVNTGVAQDA
-314 NKYLEYSVN
+314 NQYLEYSVN

-331 YVQSVSFGGSNGN
+331 YVQYVSFGGGKGN
-344 LRLRAKVDQG
+344 LRLRAKVGQG
-354 NYFASNAGPMFK
+354 NYKESNAGPMFK

-398 FKNFFNSMTN
+398 FKNFFDSMKN
-408 LKSAPDLPSMELA
+408 LKSAPYLPSMELA
-421 DNCYYAMF
+421 SQCYYAMF
-429 SGCTGLT
+429 KGCTGLT

-443 TTLASQCYYAMFYG
+443 TTLDNSCYYAMFYG

-470 TLDTWCYREMFS
+470 TLDTWCYREMFY
-482 GCTGLTTAPELP
+482 GCTSLKTAPELP

-515 APELTATTL
+515 APKLPATTL
-524 ANDCYREMFSGCTSL
+524 ADDCYREMFSGCTGL

-545 PATKLA
+545 PATTLA
-551 FHCYFK
+551 MGCYDE
-557 MFSGCSKLSKVTM
+557 MFYGCSKLSKVTM
-570 LATDYYASFC
+570 LATTYSANWC
-580 LNKWLDNAGT
+580 LDNWLDNAGT
-590 SADGRTLKLAN
+590 SADGRTLKLAS
-601 QKVYDGIKREGYL
+601 KTVYNGLMNKGYL
-614 PTQWQQGQATIE
+614 PTEWQQGKATITW
-626 YNNQ
+626 NQ

>member
-65 ILWSEDDIIKVT
+65 ILWSEGDIIKVT

-87 TAGQGTTKATFD
+87 TAGQGTTKATFS

-105 ATYYAIYPNQSN
+105 ATYYAIYPNQNGVS
-117 VTFSNNT
+117 FSGNK
-124 FSGVELKAEQEAVEG
+124 FSGVELKATQEAKEG
-139 SFDSKAAIMV
+139 SFDPEAAIMV

-186 ALAGKFDVAISD
+186 ALAGTFDVAID
-198 DGTPSIS
+198 GEGTPSIS
-205 ITNGSREVK
+205 NISNKSREVR
-214 LTGTITA
+214 LTGIIKA

-229 LPGTFENGFSV
+229 LPGTFEYGFSV
-240 TLKPKDDTTKKYFKQ
+240 TLKPKDVTTKKNFKQ

-271 KMEGATEVS
+271 EMEGATEVS
-280 ESKIP
+280 ESTIP
-285 YITFTADAE
+285 YITFTAPGTQSFSYDN
-294 QTFKYYDYSY
+294 YYY
-304 QVNTSVAQDA
+304 QVNTGVADDA

-331 YVQSVSFGGSNGN
+331 YVQSVSFGGGNGD

-354 NYFASNAGPMFK
+354 KYLASDAGPMFK
-366 FGNES
+366 FGNDN

-398 FKNFFNSMTN
+398 FMNFFNSMTN
-408 LKSAPDLPSMELA
+408 LTSAPYLPSME
-421 DNCYYAMF
+421 
-429 SGCTGLT
+429 
-436 TAPELPA
+436 
-443 TTLASQCYYAMFYG
+443 LASQCYYAMFKG

-470 TLDTWCYREMFS
+470 TLDTQCYREMF
-482 GCTGLTTAPELP
+482 
-494 ATTLAENCYH
+494 Y
-504 LMFNGCTGLTT
+504 
-515 APELTATTL
+515 
-524 ANDCYREMFSGCTSL
+524 GCTSL

-545 PATKLA
+545 PATTLVML
-551 FHCYFK
+551 CYDK
-557 MFSGCSKLSKVTM
+557 MFYDCSNLSKVTM
-570 LATDYYASFC
+570 LATKYSANWC
-580 LNKWLDNAGT
+580 LDNWLDNAGT
-590 SADGRTLKLAN
+590 SAQSRTLKLAS
-601 QKVYDGIKREGYL
+601 QTVYKGLNSKGYL
-614 PTQWQQGQATIE
+614 PTQWQSGQATIE

>member
-1 MKKIMKSVLAIAGI
+1 MKSVLAIAGI

-60 DENTK
+60 DKNTI

-77 NGTETNDFTL
+77 NGTETNDFAL
-87 TAGQGTTKATFD
+87 TAGQGTTKATFN

-105 ATYYAIYPNQSN
+105 ATYYAIYPNQNGVS
-117 VTFSNNT
+117 FSGNK

-139 SFDSKAAIMV
+139 SFDPEAAIMV

-186 ALAGKFDVAISD
+186 ALAGTFDVAIGD

-205 ITNGSREVK
+205 NITNKSREVK
-214 LTGTITA
+214 LTGTIKKD
-221 NKDYYILL
+221 KDYYILL
-229 LPGTFENGFSV
+229 LPGTFEYGFSV

-263 RNDLWNLG
+263 RNELWNLG
-271 KMEGATEVS
+271 QMKGATEVS

-285 YITFTADAE
+285 YITFTADEE
-294 QTFKYYDYSY
+294 QTFKYYDYG
-304 QVNTSVAQDA
+304 QVNTDVAPDA

-331 YVQSVSFGGSNGN
+331 YVQSVSFGGSNGD

-354 NYFASNAGPMFK
+354 NYVVSDAGPMFK

-384 DYENYYCANTSKAM
+384 DYENYYCANTSKSM
-398 FKNFFNSMTN
+398 FKNFFDSMTN

-421 DNCYYAMF
+421 SQCYYAMF
-429 SGCTGLT
+429 KGCTGLT
-436 TAPELPA
+436 TAPDLPA
-443 TTLASQCYYAMFYG
+443 TTLANSCYYAMFYG

-494 ATTLAENCYH
+494 AT
-504 LMFNGCTGLTT
+504 
-515 APELTATTL
+515 
-524 ANDCYREMFSGCTSL
+524 
-539 TTAPEL
+539 
-545 PATKLA
+545 KLA
-551 FHCYFK
+551 FYCYNK
-557 MFSGCSKLSKVTM
+557 MFYGCSKLSKVTM
-570 LATDYYASFC
+570 LATYYVSYC
-580 LNKWLDNAGT
+580 LDNWLDNAGT

-601 QKVYDGIKREGYL
+601 ITAYNELMKNRYL
-614 PTQWQQGQATIE
+614 PTQWQSDQATIE

>member
-1 MKKIMKSVLAIAGI
+1 MKSVLAIAGI

-52 TRTAIGKD
+52 TRTAIGT
-60 DENTK
+60 EGGETK
-65 ILWSEDDIIKVT
+65 IHWSKGDIIKVT

-87 TAGQGTTKATFD
+87 TAGQGTTKATFN

-105 ATYYAIYPNQSN
+105 ATYYAIYPNQNGVS
-117 VTFSNNT
+117 FSGNK

-139 SFDSKAAIMV
+139 SFDPKAAIMV

-205 ITNGSREVK
+205 NITNKSREVK

-229 LPGTFENGFSV
+229 LPGTFEYGFSV

-255 KNSSFTLN
+255 KNTSFTLN

-271 KMEGATEVS
+271 QMKGATVVS
-280 ESKIP
+280 ESTIP
-285 YITFTADAE
+285 YITFAADAE
-294 QTFKYYDYSY
+294 QTFKYYNYSY
-304 QVNTSVAQDA
+304 QVNADVAQDA
-314 NKYLEYSVN
+314 NQYLEYSVN
-323 GGEWKNFN
+323 SGEWKNFN
-331 YVQSVSFGGSNGN
+331 YVQSVSFGGSNGD

-354 NYFASNAGPMFK
+354 KYVASDDGPMFK

-398 FKNFFNSMTN
+398 FKNFFNSMKN

-429 SGCTGLT
+429 YGCTGLT

-470 TLDTWCYREMFS
+470 TLANYCYS
-482 GCTGLTTAPELP
+482 
-494 ATTLAENCYH
+494 N
-504 LMFNGCTGLTT
+504 MFN
-515 APELTATTL
+515 
-524 ANDCYREMFSGCTSL
+524 GCTSL

-545 PATKLA
+545 PATTLVML
-551 FHCYFK
+551 CYEK
-557 MFSGCSKLSKVTM
+557 MFYDCSNLSKVTM
-570 LATDYYASFC
+570 LATTYSAQWC
-580 LNKWLDNAGT
+580 LDDWLYNAGT
-590 SADGRTLKLAN
+590 SADSRTLKLASER
-601 QKVYDGIKREGYL
+601 VYNGLKNKGYL
-614 PTQWQQGQATIE
+614 PTEWQQGQATITW
-626 YNNQ
+626 NQ

>member
-1 MKKIMKSVLAIAGI
+1 MKSVLAIAGI

-52 TRTAIGKD
+52 TRTAIGTEGGK
-60 DENTK
+60 TK
-65 ILWSEDDIIKVT
+65 IHWSESDVIKVT
-77 NGTETNDFTL
+77 NGTETKDFTL
-87 TAGQGTTKATFD
+87 TAGQGTTKATFN

-105 ATYYAIYPNQSN
+105 ATYYAIYPNQDGVS
-117 VTFSNNT
+117 FSGNK

-186 ALAGKFDVAISD
+186 ALAGKFDVAID
-198 DGTPSIS
+198 GEGTPSIS
-205 ITNGSREVK
+205 NITNKSREVK

-263 RNDLWNLG
+263 RNELWNLR

-280 ESKIP
+280 ESTIP
-285 YITFTADAE
+285 YITFTADEE
-294 QTFKYYDYSY
+294 QTFKYNDYSY
-304 QVNTSVAQDA
+304 QVNTGVANDA
-314 NKYLEYSVN
+314 NQYLEYSVN
-323 GGEWKNFN
+323 GGEWQNFN
-331 YVQSVSFGGSNGN
+331 YVQSVSFGGSNGD

-354 NYFASNAGPMFK
+354 KYLASDAGPMFK
-366 FGNES
+366 FGNDN

-384 DYENYYCANTSKAM
+384 DYENYYCANTSKSM
-398 FKNFFNSMTN
+398 FKNFFDSMTN

-421 DNCYYAMF
+421 SQCYQLMF
-429 SGCTGLT
+429 KGCTGLT

-443 TTLASQCYYAMFYG
+443 TTLVDNCYYAMFYG

-470 TLDTWCYREMFS
+470 TLATFCYREMF
-482 GCTGLTTAPELP
+482 
-494 ATTLAENCYH
+494 Y
-504 LMFNGCTGLTT
+504 
-515 APELTATTL
+515 
-524 ANDCYREMFSGCTSL
+524 GCTSL

-545 PATKLA
+545 PATTLA
-551 FHCYFK
+551 MGCYDK
-557 MFSGCSKLSKVTM
+557 MFYDCSNLSKVTM
-570 LATDYYASFC
+570 LATNYSAQWC
-580 LNKWLDNAGT
+580 LDNWLDNAGT
-590 SADGRTLKLAN
+590 SAQSRTLKLASK
-601 QKVYDGIKREGYL
+601 KVYDGMKKEGYL

>member
-1 MKKIMKSVLAIAGI
+1 MKSVLAIAGI

-65 ILWSEDDIIKVT
+65 ILWSEGDIIKVT

-87 TAGQGTTKATFD
+87 TAGQGTTKATFN

-105 ATYYAIYPNQSN
+105 ATYYAIYPNQSD

-139 SFDSKAAIMV
+139 SFDPKAAIMV

-186 ALAGKFDVAISD
+186 ALAGTFDVAID
-198 DGTPSIS
+198 GEGTPSIS
-205 ITNGSREVK
+205 NITNKSREVR
-214 LTGTITA
+214 LTGTIKA

-280 ESKIP
+280 ENTIP
-285 YITFTADAE
+285 YITFTAPGTQSFSYDN
-294 QTFKYYDYSY
+294 YYY
-304 QVNTSVAQDA
+304 QVNTGNGPDA

-331 YVQSVSFGGSNGN
+331 YVQSVSFGGSNGD

-354 NYFASNAGPMFK
+354 KYLASDAGPMFK

-398 FKNFFNSMTN
+398 FMNFFNSMTN

-421 DNCYYAMF
+421 SQCYYAMF
-429 SGCTGLT
+429 YGCTGLT

-443 TTLASQCYYAMFYG
+443 TTLDNSCYYAMFYG

-470 TLDTWCYREMFS
+470 TLATFCYREMF
-482 GCTGLTTAPELP
+482 
-494 ATTLAENCYH
+494 Y
-504 LMFNGCTGLTT
+504 
-515 APELTATTL
+515 
-524 ANDCYREMFSGCTSL
+524 GCTSL

-545 PATKLA
+545 PATTLA
-551 FHCYFK
+551 MGCYDK
-557 MFSGCSKLSKVTM
+557 MFYDCSNLSKVTM
-570 LATDYYASFC
+570 LATTYSANWC
-580 LNKWLDNAGT
+580 LDNWLDNAGT
-590 SADGRTLKLAN
+590 SAQSRTLKLASER
-601 QKVYDGIKREGYL
+601 VYNGLMNKGYL
-614 PTQWQQGQATIE
+614 PTEWQQGQATITW
-626 YNNQ
+626 NQ

>member
-1 MKKIMKSVLAIAGI
+1 MKSVLAIAGI
-15 LTLASCSSSEDFF
+15 LILASCSSSEDFF

-77 NGTETNDFTL
+77 NGTETNDFAL
-87 TAGQGTTKATFD
+87 TAGQGTTKATFE
-99 GEISES
+99 GNMPVSEG
-105 ATYYAIYPNQSN
+105 YYAIYPNQSD

-139 SFDSKAAIMV
+139 SFDPEAAIMV

-186 ALAGKFDVAISD
+186 ALAGKFDVAIGD

-214 LTGTITA
+214 LTGIITA

-229 LPGTFENGFSV
+229 LPGTFEYGFSV
-240 TLKPKDDTTKKYFKQ
+240 TLKPKDDTTQKYFKQ
-255 KNSSFTLN
+255 KNSSFILN

-280 ESKIP
+280 ESTIP
-285 YITFTADAE
+285 YITFTADKE
-294 QTFKYYDYSY
+294 QKFSYYNNYTQAY
-304 QVNTSVAQDA
+304 QGA
-314 NKYLEYSVN
+314 NEYLEYSVG
-323 GGEWKNFN
+323 GGEWKKFDG
-331 YVQSVSFGGSNGN
+331 VISLSAVSFGGGNGN
-344 LRLRAKVDQG
+344 LRLRAKVGQG
-354 NYFASNAGPMFK
+354 NYKESDDGPMFK
-366 FGNES
+366 FGNKT
-371 VEVNCTGDIRTLI
+371 VEVKCTGDIRTLI
-384 DYENYYCANTSKAM
+384 DYENYYCANTSNAKFM
-398 FKNFFNSMTN
+398 NFFNSMTN

-421 DNCYYAMF
+421 SQCYYAMF
-429 SGCTGLT
+429 KGCTGLT

-443 TTLASQCYYAMFYG
+443 TTLVYSCYYEMFNGCTSLTTAPDLPATTLADDCYNAMFKGCTGLTTAPELRATTLADDCYNAMFKG

-470 TLDTWCYREMFS
+470 TLVYGCYREMFS

-494 ATTLAENCYH
+494 ATKLKPAYHCYRD
-504 LMFNGCTGLTT
+504 MFN
-515 APELTATTL
+515 
-524 ANDCYREMFSGCTSL
+524 
-539 TTAPEL
+539 
-545 PATKLA
+545 
-551 FHCYFK
+551 
-557 MFSGCSKLSKVTM
+557 GCSKLSKVTM
-570 LATDYYASFC
+570 LATDYYTSYC
-580 LNKWLDNAGT
+580 LNNWLDNAGT
-590 SADGRTLKLAN
+590 SAQSRTLKLASER
-601 QKVYDGIKREGYL
+601 VYDGMKKEGYL
-614 PTQWQQGQATIE
+614 PEQWQQGQATITW
-626 YNNQ
+626 NQ

>member
-1 MKKIMKSVLAIAGI
+1 MKSVLAIAGI
-15 LTLASCSSSEDFF
+15 LALASCSSSEDFF

-52 TRTAIGKD
+52 TRTAIGTEGGK
-60 DENTK
+60 TK
-65 ILWSEDDIIKVT
+65 IHWSESDVIKVT
-77 NGTETNDFTL
+77 NGTETKDFTL
-87 TAGQGTTKATFD
+87 TAGQGTTKATFN

-105 ATYYAIYPNQSN
+105 ATYYAIYPNQNDVS
-117 VTFSNNT
+117 FSGNK

-186 ALAGKFDVAISD
+186 ALAGKFDVAIGD

-205 ITNGSREVK
+205 NITNKSREVK
-214 LTGTITA
+214 LTGTIEKD
-221 NKDYYILL
+221 KDYYILL

-285 YITFTADAE
+285 YITFTADKE
-294 QTFKYYDYSY
+294 QKFSYYYNY
-304 QVNTSVAQDA
+304 AQAHEGA
-314 NKYLEYSVN
+314 NEYLEYSVN
-323 GGEWKNFN
+323 GGEWKKFAD
-331 YVQSVSFGGSNGN
+331 VVSLSAVSFGGGNGN
-344 LRLRAKVDQG
+344 LRLRAKVGQE
-354 NYFASNAGPMFK
+354 NYKESDAGPMFK
-366 FGNES
+366 FGNET
-371 VEVNCTGDIRTLI
+371 VEVKCTGDIRTLI
-384 DYENYYCANTSKAM
+384 DYENYYCANTSKSM
-398 FKNFFNSMTN
+398 FKNFFDSMTN

-421 DNCYYAMF
+421 SQCYCAMF
-429 SGCTGLT
+429 KGCTGLT

-443 TTLASQCYYAMFYG
+443 TTLANSCYYEMFKG

-470 TLDTWCYREMFS
+470 TLANYCYYEMFN

-494 ATTLAENCYH
+494 ATTLAT
-504 LMFNGCTGLTT
+504 F
-515 APELTATTL
+515 
-524 ANDCYREMFSGCTSL
+524 CYREMFYGCTSL

-545 PATKLA
+545 PATTLA
-551 FHCYFK
+551 MGCYDE
-557 MFSGCSKLSKVTM
+557 MFYGCSKLSKVTM
-570 LATDYYASFC
+570 LATTYSANWC
-580 LNKWLDNAGT
+580 LDNWLDNAGT
-590 SADGRTLKLAN
+590 SAQSRTLKLASER
-601 QKVYDGIKREGYL
+601 VYNELKNKGYL
-614 PTQWQQGQATIE
+614 PTKWQQGQATITW
-626 YNNQ
+626 NP

>member
-1 MKKIMKSVLAIAGI
+1 MKSVLAIAGI
-15 LTLASCSSSEDFF
+15 LALASCSSAEDFF

-52 TRTAIGKD
+52 TRTAIGT
-60 DENTK
+60 EGGETK
-65 ILWSEDDIIKVT
+65 IHWSESDVIKVT
-77 NGTETNDFTL
+77 NGTNTSVFTL
-87 TAGQGTTKATFD
+87 TAGQGTTKATFN

-105 ATYYAIYPNQSN
+105 ATYYAIYPNQDGVS
-117 VTFSNNT
+117 FSGNK

-139 SFDSKAAIMV
+139 SFDPKAAIMV

-186 ALAGKFDVAISD
+186 ALAGKFDVAIGD

-205 ITNGSREVK
+205 NITNKSREVK
-214 LTGTITA
+214 LTGIITA

-229 LPGTFENGFSV
+229 LPGTFEYGFSV

-271 KMEGATEVS
+271 QMKGATVVS

-285 YITFTADAE
+285 YITFTA
-294 QTFKYYDYSY
+294 QGTQSFSYDNYSY
-304 QVNTSVAQDA
+304 QVNTGVAKDA
-314 NKYLEYSVN
+314 NQYLEYSVN
-323 GGEWKNFN
+323 GGDWKNFN
-331 YVQSVSFGGSNGN
+331 YVQSVSFGGSNGD

-354 NYFASNAGPMFK
+354 KYLASDAGPMFK

-371 VEVNCTGDIRTLI
+371 VAVNCTGDIRTLI

-398 FKNFFNSMTN
+398 FMNFFNSMKN

-421 DNCYYAMF
+421 SQCYCAMF
-429 SGCTGLT
+429 KGCTGLT

-443 TTLASQCYYAMFYG
+443 TTLAVNCYYEMFYG

-470 TLDTWCYREMFS
+470 TLDTFCYREMF
-482 GCTGLTTAPELP
+482 
-494 ATTLAENCYH
+494 Y
-504 LMFNGCTGLTT
+504 
-515 APELTATTL
+515 
-524 ANDCYREMFSGCTSL
+524 GCTSL

-545 PATKLA
+545 PATTLA
-551 FHCYFK
+551 TGCYDK
-557 MFSGCSKLSKVTM
+557 MFYDCSNLSKVTM
-570 LATDYYASFC
+570 LATNYSANWC
-580 LNKWLDNAGT
+580 LDNWLDNAGT
-590 SADGRTLKLAN
+590 SAQSRTLKLAN
-601 QKVYDGIKREGYL
+601 QQVYNGIKSYL
-614 PTQWQQGQATIE
+614 PTQWQSGQGQATIE